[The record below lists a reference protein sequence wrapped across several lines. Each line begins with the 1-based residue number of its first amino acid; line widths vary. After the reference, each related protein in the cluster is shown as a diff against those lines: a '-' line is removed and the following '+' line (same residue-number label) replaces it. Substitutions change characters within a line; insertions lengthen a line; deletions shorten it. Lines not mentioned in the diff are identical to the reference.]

1 MKLFVWSAALSFL
14 LLANVSHA
22 NKLYRFKV
30 EGRVIVKDHV
40 PAEYSH
46 LGYEV
51 LNGAGMV
58 VKKVKPA
65 PTAAELAERRAAERA
80 EKERKERISAQRK
93 QDMDLLRLY
102 AKPEDVERAR
112 KRKADEIESYIQL
125 QRRRIADLE
134 VKLEQSQGDAANIE
148 RRGVE
153 VPVDLRLE
161 IAQLQNRI
169 RESHENI
176 KTRQQE
182 MIDSTKEFS
191 VHYERVRIL
200 QVYKPGVL
208 EEDVDLE
215 KVDNKLGAL

>member
-1 MKLFVWSAALSFL
+1 MKLFVWSAALSCL

-22 NKLYRFKV
+22 NKLYRFTV
-30 EGRVIVKDHV
+30 DGRVIIKDHV

-46 LGYEV
+46 MGYEV
-51 LNGAGMV
+51 LNNAGLV
-58 VKKVKPA
+58 IKKVKPA

-80 EKERKERISAQRK
+80 KKERREKISAQRK
-93 QDMDLLRLY
+93 KDMDLLRLY

-134 VKLEQSQGDAANIE
+134 IKLEQSQGDAANIE

-169 RESHENI
+169 RESHDNI
-176 KTRQQE
+176 KSRQQE
-182 MIDSTKEFS
+182 MIDSTKAFS
-191 VHYERVRIL
+191 AQYERVRIL
-200 QVYKPGVL
+200 QVYNPGTL
-208 EEDVDLE
+208 EDEVDLDR
-215 KVDNKLGAL
+215 VDQKLGTL